1 MKKLDK
7 EHLPKVIALG
17 VMGTGLLGY
26 AAWSWLGHGGGA
38 AAPAA
43 ASMPHAA
50 TATRP
55 DAAPRANDPVLALAP
70 INHENPFVPSFQATS
85 AAPSPP
91 KPAIPAAAKPAPPK
105 ASATPGKASASLP
118 DMITGPAMDSLPGIA
133 FSFPGPGAPFPAKAQ
148 APQRA
153 VPQPAKPAPAAKPA
167 RTEGPRPP
175 AAVVTGIIEGQENVA
190 ILNWPG
196 SRGQVVRTGDRL
208 NGGYVVKEIRSDA
221 VVLVLGA
228 SRWVVRLGAEAN
240 KQ

>member
-91 KPAIPAAAKPAPPK
+91 KPAIPAAAKPA
-105 ASATPGKASASLP
+105 
-118 DMITGPAMDSLPGIA
+118 
-133 FSFPGPGAPFPAKAQ
+133 
-148 APQRA
+148 
-153 VPQPAKPAPAAKPA
+153 